1 MLEFGLGKQE
11 WHTIYTVSYYFSY
24 FHTSKKNKKQ
34 KNTWVFWF
42 VFAYPL
48 WLFLLV
54 FQPPP
59 PGHPPNAAQL
69 AAMQGANVVM
79 AQRKNNFFLGSSG
92 GGYTIW

>member
-1 MLEFGLGKQE
+1 MVQVNKSHTRYQLLPTFMLLEM
-11 WHTIYTVSYYFSY
+11 SYDK
-24 FHTSKKNKKQ
+24 FHNIKTHRYLICFCVP
-34 KNTWVFWF
+34 T
-42 VFAYPL
+42 L
-48 WLFLLV
+48 TLFILL